1 MEYEVIKRKCK
12 ELLDEL
18 TETASELGGY
28 GKDTRQELQ
37 DRELRQEIIPAVKA
51 LKRIISVLD
60 RRGF

>member
-1 MEYEVIKRKCK
+1 MEFEVLKRKCE

-18 TETASELGGY
+18 TETASGLAGY
-28 GKDTRQELQ
+28 GKEARQELQ
-37 DRELRQEIIPAVKA
+37 DRELRQEIRPAVIA

>member
-1 MEYEVIKRKCK
+1 MEYEVLKRKCK

-18 TETASELGGY
+18 TETASELVGY
-28 GKDTRQELQ
+28 GKEARQELQ
-37 DRELRQEIIPAVKA
+37 DLELRKEIRPAVIA

>member
-18 TETASELGGY
+18 TETSSQLLGY
-28 GKDTRQELQ
+28 GKEARQELQ
-37 DRELRQEIIPAVKA
+37 DRELRQEIRPAVIA

>member
-1 MEYEVIKRKCK
+1 MEYEVLKRKCK

-18 TETASELGGY
+18 TETASQLLGY
-28 GKDTRQELQ
+28 GKEARQELQ
-37 DRELRQEIIPAVKA
+37 DRELRQEIRPAVIA